1 MSASSPESKSPP
13 PPLAPPSEEFWER
26 YSPHHEFP
34 LSSVGS
40 IALHVGGL
48 VLILL
53 ALWLLSRLAISDKT
67 PVPMRVMRLAD
78 DGDGAEGRG
87 GGGGTNR
94 KENVDPVKQNIPRDV
109 PQAKIDQVVPELKRF
124 LPQVPSNQPGLRP
137 EDLPNVPKFAG
148 LDPDLQ
154 NKLLEGASGKK
165 GKGEGEGSGGAGPE
179 GAGGGN
185 AHDPS
190 SSASRAI
197 RWELDFKTQ
206 SGEDYLQ
213 QLRAMKATLL
223 IPQPPDWK
231 EHKSY
236 RLADSDLR
244 GEPFDVA
251 KLPGLHF
258 IDDDSG
264 SASRL
269 ARAMGLNF
277 SPPKFLAFFPK
288 DIEEELAT
296 REREY
301 RGRRE
306 NEIFSTTFKVLVRD
320 GRPAIV
326 VTDQVPVRK

>member
-1 MSASSPESKSPP
+1 MSTSAPESKSPP
-13 PPLAPPSEEFWER
+13 PPLAAPSEEFWER

-40 IALHVGGL
+40 IALHIGGL

-67 PVPMRVMRLAD
+67 PVPMRVMKVSD
-78 DGDGAEGRG
+78 DGEGPEGRG

-94 KENVDPVKQNIPRDV
+94 KEDVDPVRQNLPKDV
-109 PQAKIDQVVPELKRF
+109 PQAKIEEAVPELKKF
-124 LPQVPSNQPGLRP
+124 FPNIPTNQQGLRP
-137 EDLPNVPKFAG
+137 QDLPSVPKFAG

-154 NKLLEGASGKK
+154 RKLLEGMNGKK
-165 GKGEGEGSGGAGPE
+165 GSGAGDGSGGPGPE
-179 GAGGGN
+179 GPGGGN
-185 AHDPS
+185 SPDPS

-197 RWELDFKTQ
+197 RWELNFRTQ
-206 SGEDYLQ
+206 SGEDYLA

-231 EHKSY
+231 THKSY
-236 RLADSDLR
+236 RLADGDLR
-244 GEPFDVA
+244 GEEFDIA

-258 IDDDSG
+258 IDDDAG

-269 ARAMGLNF
+269 ARSMGLNF

-296 REREY
+296 REREF
-301 RGRRE
+301 RGRKE
-306 NEIFSTTFKVLVRD
+306 SEIFSTTFKILIRD
-320 GRPAIV
+320 GRPTIV
-326 VTDQVPVRK
+326 VTEQVPVRK